1 MYVSIVFGGAD
12 RSPIVYINRLQKTR
26 KMSFDSLST
35 LMSTIWYSLDD
46 IFVCVG
52 VFLAANVVA
61 HSTEWCLCNYFKSSK
76 YTAQTIHF
84 AFLFAVGIFLIGHL
98 IGESVSTSL
107 FSGFFIGFG
116 YALQPYIVSLLAG
129 ATFHT
134 GSMFSRHGKK
144 VMFRVQGEE
153 YELDHVGL
161 LHVCGTN
168 TEGWETYFPNSML
181 ASTPI
186 SIKRVKIN

>member
-1 MYVSIVFGGAD
+1 MRVSRMTNDEAD
-12 RSPIVYINRLQKTR
+12 HRFAAVPVTNEGSKIAIP
-26 KMSFDSLST
+26 F
-35 LMSTIWYSLDD
+35 
-46 IFVCVG
+46 
-52 VFLAANVVA
+52 FLGLVVA
-61 HSTEWCLCNYFKSSK
+61 
-76 YTAQTIHF
+76 A
-84 AFLFAVGIFLIGHL
+84 
-98 IGESVSTSL
+98 
-107 FSGFFIGFG
+107 
-116 YALQPYIVSLLAG
+116 IVSLLAG

>member
-1 MYVSIVFGGAD
+1 M
-12 RSPIVYINRLQKTR
+12 
-26 KMSFDSLST
+26 
-35 LMSTIWYSLDD
+35 
-46 IFVCVG
+46 
-52 VFLAANVVA
+52 
-61 HSTEWCLCNYFKSSK
+61 
-76 YTAQTIHF
+76 
-84 AFLFAVGIFLIGHL
+84 

-144 VMFRVQGEE
+144 VMFQVQGEE

>member
-1 MYVSIVFGGAD
+1 
-12 RSPIVYINRLQKTR
+12 
-26 KMSFDSLST
+26 MSFDSLST

-52 VFLAANVVA
+52 VFMAANVVA

-76 YTAQTIHF
+76 YTAQAIQF

-144 VMFRVQGEE
+144 VMFQVQGEE